1 MSAIAYRQ
9 GALWMEQVALV
20 RVAEAVGTPVYVYSS
35 AIMRQRYR
43 AFVDALAGLDVML
56 CYAMKANSNL
66 AVIRT
71 FADLGA
77 GADVVS
83 VGELE
88 KALRA
93 GVPPEKIVFAGVG
106 KSAAEMTR
114 ALAAG
119 IHQFNVE
126 SEPELRALSAIA
138 AALQREARIAVR
150 INPDVDAGTHDKIAT
165 GRKEDK
171 FGISWTRARD
181 VYALARILPGIR
193 AEGIAVHIGS
203 QLTTLAPFEAAFRRL
218 ADLAQAL
225 RADGHAIR
233 SLDLGG
239 GLGID
244 YREEKAPS
252 IADYA
257 ALARRILGGLGL
269 TLVLEPGRNLVGN
282 AGLLLARVIY
292 VKQEAGRR
300 FVILDS
306 AMNDLIRPS
315 LYGAW
320 HDVLPVAEPPAG
332 SEMGPVDYVGPVCE
346 SGDVLAKARPAPP
359 LAPDDVIAIRSAGAY
374 GAVMASTYNTR
385 PLVPEVLVDGDRF
398 AVVRPRQSL
407 EALIGQDRLP
417 PWQSNAGAAATRD
430 PE

>member
-1 MSAIAYRQ
+1 MSEIAYRE
-9 GALWMEQVALV
+9 GALWMEQVALAS
-20 RVAEAVGTPVYVYSS
+20 VAEAVGTPAYVYSS
-35 AIMRQRYR
+35 AIMRQRYL
-43 AFVDALAGLDVML
+43 AFVEAFGGLDAMV

-66 AVIRT
+66 AVVRT

-83 VGELE
+83 LGELE

-93 GVPPEKIVFAGVG
+93 GVAPERIYFAGVG
-106 KSAAEMTR
+106 KTAPEMTR
-114 ALAAG
+114 ALEVG

-126 SEPELRALSAIA
+126 SEPELRVLSALA
-138 AALQREARIAVR
+138 AGMGREARIAVR
-150 INPDVDAGTHDKIAT
+150 INPDVDAGSHDKIST

-171 FGISWTRARD
+171 FGISWTRAGAI
-181 VYALARILPGIR
+181 YGLARELPGIR

-203 QLTTLAPFEAAFRRL
+203 QLTSLAPFEAAFRRL
-218 ADLAQAL
+218 AELAAML
-225 RADGHAIR
+225 DAEGHDIR

-244 YREEKAPS
+244 YRDDGAPS

-269 TLVLEPGRNLVGN
+269 KLVVEPGRNLVGN
-282 AGLLLARVIY
+282 AGLLLSRVIY
-292 VKQEAGRR
+292 LKEEAGRR
-300 FVILDS
+300 FAILDS

-320 HDVLPVAEPPAG
+320 HDVLPLVEPAPG
-332 SEMGPVDYVGPVCE
+332 TEMTPVDYVGPVCE
-346 SGDVLAKARPAPP
+346 SGDVLAKARQAPP

-385 PLVPEVLVDGDRF
+385 PLVPEVLVDGARF

-407 EALIGQDRLP
+407 EALIGEDRLP
-417 PWQSNAGAAATRD
+417 PWQSNAGGAKTRGVA
-430 PE
+430 